1 MFIKESTTSI
11 KVYFI
16 IISILGGYS
25 GLTWMFDGVN
35 PLQKILAVLGILLGL
50 CFFLSAVR
58 LETFLSRNI
67 EFIFFILVASGVFL
81 GLKLLFNIFTGFR
94 FFALLQFAVGVAIF
108 RYLHKNVKRLSIE
121 GEKKGNEKK

>member
-1 MFIKESTTSI
+1 MLMKESTASI

-35 PLQKILAVLGILLGL
+35 PFQKILAVLGILLAL

-67 EFIFFILVASGVFL
+67 EFILFVLVASGVFL
-81 GLKLLFNIFTGFR
+81 GFKLLFDIFTGFR
-94 FFALLQFAVGVAIF
+94 FFALLQFVVGVTIF
-108 RYLHKNVKRLSIE
+108 RYLHKNVKRLSL
-121 GEKKGNEKK
+121 EKELKGK

>member
-1 MFIKESTTSI
+1 MLIKESTTSI
-11 KVYFI
+11 RVYFI

-25 GLTWMFDGVN
+25 GLTWLLDGVT

-67 EFIFFILVASGVFL
+67 EFIFFVLVASGVFL
-81 GLKLLFNIFTGFR
+81 GLKLLFNIFTGFSL
-94 FFALLQFAVGVAIF
+94 FVLLQFVVGVTIF
-108 RYLHKNVKRLSIE
+108 RYLHKSVKRLSL
-121 GEKKGNEKK
+121 EKELKGK